1 MNRDKKYVDPEKVLV
16 RQLRLKSEV
25 LADSLFFVLEKR
37 PELFKSFVELF
48 SINRRDVFGLME
60 PFERGK
66 YNKMGEVAFELGVG
80 QLAGP
85 IENLDKT
92 FSIIKL
98 ENKIE
103 KKHLALRRVYKRIES
118 LLIKEAQDN
127 IKKTTFD
134 GYINNRRL
142 SFGVEFKSFF
152 N

>member
-1 MNRDKKYVDPEKVLV
+1 MV
-16 RQLRLKSEV
+16 RQIKVNTKV
-25 LADSLFFVLEKR
+25 LADSLFAAVSQN
-37 PELFKSFVELF
+37 PSSFESLATVF
-48 SINRRDVFGLME
+48 STNRGAVGGLME

-98 ENKIE
+98 EKKIE
-103 KKHLALRRVYKRIES
+103 KKHLDLRRVYKRIES